1 MACAYRFSHSGDQ
14 EPRKHADPATQN
26 GRICPPAAELRPE
39 RRSDRLRGPRAED
52 YPGMLDVAEVN
63 LEPLEAK
70 MMMATVARDEL
81 NGAKSDESLET
92 IAERLDPDAPT

>member
-1 MACAYRFSHSGDQ
+1 
-14 EPRKHADPATQN
+14 
-26 GRICPPAAELRPE
+26 
-39 RRSDRLRGPRAED
+39 
-52 YPGMLDVAEVN
+52 MLDVAEVN